1 MPAPIPVHI
10 VAGFLGTG
18 KTTAIRHQL
27 ASRTGEKVAVIVN
40 DFGEAGLDEA
50 VLSGEQSFA
59 IRNIPGGCVCCTA
72 PEGFVDALGA
82 LIAERPDRLIIE
94 PTGLARPQDI
104 VDTIRRS
111 PHKHA
116 LALGP
121 LVVLV
126 DPARLGTK
134 SDDEAELIALQAGIA
149 DVLVANRTDL
159 ASAEAM
165 ARFDAL
171 ALTLWPRPLSV
182 HKTTRGQL
190 PPEAFEWPANEGARL
205 PRALK
210 GEAHAGAHGAH
221 EHGADAPHAS
231 TSAHRVR
238 SFRWSPDA
246 VFSRERVSRA
256 ALRASEG
263 LAGAQLARW
272 KGIFRTD
279 QGVLLLE
286 VAGGQMHEERS
297 PFRRD
302 SRLDVILEG
311 GGEEP
316 FARIENWLSGA
327 VLSDAEREA
336 SATRIE
342 LVFPSGRT
350 RFVERDALVALPG
363 GVPDVAALVPKRAG
377 AAARVAALLDA
388 HKAGGHAAAVVCA
401 ADGFASEP
409 VPLSA
414 LREGLLV
421 HSVNGEP
428 LDAKQGGPYRL
439 LIPEGV
445 PGAPSACANVKGVV
459 RIVLTDPARAADAPA

>member
-1 MPAPIPVHI
+1 MSIPVHI

-27 ASRTGEKVAVIVN
+27 ASRTHERVAVIVN

-50 VLSGEQSFA
+50 VLAGEQSFA

-72 PEGFVDALGA
+72 PEGFIDALGA
-82 LIAERPDRLIIE
+82 VIAEKPDRLIIE

-111 PHKHA
+111 PHKDS

-121 LVVLV
+121 LIVLV
-126 DPARLGTK
+126 DPSRIGTK

-159 ASAEAM
+159 ARPEAL

-171 ALTLWPRPLSV
+171 AGSLWPPPLSV
-182 HKTTRGQL
+182 HRTTRGKL
-190 PPEAFEWPANEGARL
+190 PPEAFDWPANEGARL
-205 PRALK
+205 PRSAD
-210 GEAHAGAHGAH
+210 GEAPHAAHAH
-221 EHGADAPHAS
+221 ADPAPAAHAS

-238 SFRWSPDA
+238 SFRWSPET

-263 LAGAQLARW
+263 LAGARLARW

-279 QGVLLLE
+279 QGVLLVE

-302 SRLDVILEG
+302 SRLDVILESG
-311 GGEEP
+311 SDEA
-316 FARIENWLSGA
+316 FARIANWLAGA
-327 VLSDAEREA
+327 VLSDHERA
-336 SATRIE
+336 ARATRIE
-342 LVFPSGRT
+342 LVFPNGRT
-350 RFVERDALVALPG
+350 RFIERDELVALPG
-363 GVPDVAALVPKRAG
+363 GVPDVSALVPKRAG
-377 AAARVAALLDA
+377 SAARVAALLDA
-388 HKAGGHAAAVVCA
+388 HKAAEHASAVVCA

-421 HSVNGEP
+421 HTIDGGP

-439 LIPEGV
+439 LIPESV

-459 RIVLTDPARAADAPA
+459 RIVLK

>member
-1 MPAPIPVHI
+1 MSAPIPVHI

-27 ASRTGEKVAVIVN
+27 AARAGERVAVIVN
-40 DFGEAGLDEA
+40 DFGDAGLDEA
-50 VLSGEQSFA
+50 VLSGERSFA

-72 PEGFVDALGA
+72 PEGFIDALGA
-82 LIAERPDRLIIE
+82 VLAEKPDRLIIE
-94 PTGLARPQDI
+94 PTGLARPQDL

-111 PHKHA
+111 AHREA

-126 DPARLGTK
+126 DPARLGPRARE
-134 SDDEAELIALQAGIA
+134 DAELIALQAGIA

-159 ASAEAM
+159 ASEEAL

-171 ALTLWPRPLSV
+171 AASLWPRPLAV
-182 HKTTRGQL
+182 HKTTRGRL
-190 PPEAFEWPANEGARL
+190 PTDAFEWPENEGARL
-205 PRALK
+205 PRAAQ
-210 GEAHAGAHGAH
+210 GGSAPPAAEERAHG
-221 EHGADAPHAS
+221 EHAHAS
-231 TSAHRVR
+231 TTGHTVR
-238 SFRWSPDA
+238 SFRWSPDT

-256 ALRASEG
+256 ALRAAQG
-263 LAGAQLARW
+263 LAGAPLARW

-302 SRLDVILEG
+302 SRLDVILEAG
-311 GGEEP
+311 GDDA
-316 FARIENWLSGA
+316 FARIASWLAGA
-327 VLSDAEREA
+327 VLSDRERA
-336 SATRIE
+336 ANATRIE
-342 LVFPSGRT
+342 LVFPNGRT
-350 RFVERDALVALPG
+350 RFVERGELVALPG
-363 GVPDVAALVPKRAG
+363 GVPDVGALVPKRSG
-377 AAARVAALLDA
+377 EAARVSALLDA
-388 HKAGGHAAAVVCA
+388 HGATKPGSAVVCA

-409 VPLSA
+409 VPLAA

-421 HSVNGEP
+421 HSQAGAP

-459 RIVLTDPARAADAPA
+459 RIVLK

>member
-1 MPAPIPVHI
+1 MPIPVHI

-27 ASRTGEKVAVIVN
+27 AARSHERVAVIVN
-40 DFGEAGLDEA
+40 DFGDAGLDEA
-50 VLSGEQSFA
+50 VLSSERSFA

-82 LIAERPDRLIIE
+82 VIAERPDRLIIE

-111 PHKHA
+111 PHKDA

-159 ASAEAM
+159 ASADAL

-171 ALTLWPRPLSV
+171 ARTLWPQPLSV
-182 HKTTRGQL
+182 HKTTRGRL
-190 PPEAFEWPANEGARL
+190 PSEAFEWPANEGARL
-205 PRALK
+205 PRAAS
-210 GEAHAGAHGAH
+210 GETPAPDHAEHGHAHAA
-221 EHGADAPHAS
+221 HAS
-231 TSAHRVR
+231 TSAHAVR
-238 SFRWSPDA
+238 SFRWSPDT
-246 VFSRERVSRA
+246 VFSRERISRA

-263 LAGAQLARW
+263 LAGAKLARW

-311 GGEEP
+311 GGEEA
-316 FARIENWLSGA
+316 FTRIANWLAGA
-327 VLSDAEREA
+327 VQSDSERA
-336 SATRIE
+336 ADATRIE
-342 LVFPSGRT
+342 LVFPNGRT
-350 RFVERDALVALPG
+350 RFVERDELIALPG
-363 GVPDVAALVPKRAG
+363 GVPDVAALVPKRTG

-388 HKAGGHAAAVVCA
+388 HKANEQSAAVVCA

-421 HSVNGEP
+421 HTQGGEP

-459 RIVLTDPARAADAPA
+459 RIVLR

>member
-1 MPAPIPVHI
+1 MTTPVHI

-27 ASRTGEKVAVIVN
+27 ASRHGEKVAVIVN

-72 PEGFVDALGA
+72 PEGFVAALGA
-82 LIAERPDRLIIE
+82 VLAEKPDRLIIE

-111 PHKHA
+111 PHKDE

-159 ASAEAM
+159 ASAEAL

-171 ALTLWPRPLSV
+171 AGSLWPPPLAV
-182 HKTTRGQL
+182 HKTTRGKL
-190 PPEAFEWPANEGARL
+190 PAAAFEWPANEGARI
-205 PRALK
+205 PR
-210 GEAHAGAHGAH
+210 GEAGEKHAHADPAHSEHAAH
-221 EHGADAPHAS
+221 AHAS
-231 TSAHRVR
+231 TTAHSVR
-238 SFRWSPDA
+238 SFRWSPDT
-246 VFSRERVSRA
+246 VFSRERISRA

-263 LAGAQLARW
+263 LAGARLARW

-311 GGEEP
+311 GDEDA
-316 FARIENWLSGA
+316 FARIANWLAGA
-327 VLSDAEREA
+327 VLSDSEREA
-336 SATRIE
+336 RATRVE
-342 LVFPSGRT
+342 LVFPNGRT
-350 RFVERDALVALPG
+350 RFIERDELISLPG
-363 GVPDVAALVPKRAG
+363 GVPDVSVLVPKRSGAG
-377 AAARVAALLDA
+377 ARVAALLDA
-388 HKAGGHAAAVVCA
+388 HKVPAEGSAVICA
-401 ADGFASEP
+401 ADGFASEA
-409 VPLSA
+409 VPRGA

-421 HSVNGEP
+421 HSLEGAP

-439 LIPEGV
+439 LIPDGV
-445 PGAPSACANVKGVV
+445 PGTPSGCANVKGVV
-459 RIVLTDPARAADAPA
+459 RIVLR

>member
-1 MPAPIPVHI
+1 MPTPVHI

-27 ASRTGEKVAVIVN
+27 ASRRGEKVAVIVN

-50 VLSGEQSFA
+50 VLSGEPSFA

-72 PEGFVDALGA
+72 PEGFIDALGA
-82 LIAERPDRLIIE
+82 VLAEKPDRLIIE
-94 PTGLARPQDI
+94 PTGLARPQDL

-111 PHKHA
+111 PHKDA

-126 DPARLGTK
+126 DPARLATK

-159 ASAEAM
+159 SSAEAL

-171 ALTLWPRPLSV
+171 VSSLWPPPLSV

-190 PPEAFEWPANEGARL
+190 PAAAFEWPANEGARI
-205 PRALK
+205 PRAAS
-210 GEAHAGAHGAH
+210 GHAHTHHDHG
-221 EHGADAPHAS
+221 HAS
-231 TSAHRVR
+231 TSAHTVR
-238 SFRWSPDA
+238 SFRWSPDT

-263 LAGAQLARW
+263 LAGAKLARW

-311 GGEEP
+311 GSEDAFG
-316 FARIENWLSGA
+316 RIASWLAGA
-327 VLSDAEREA
+327 VLSDNERA
-336 SATRIE
+336 ARATRVE
-342 LVFPSGRT
+342 LVFPNGRT
-350 RFVERDALVALPG
+350 RFIERDELASLPG
-363 GVPDVAALVPKRAG
+363 GVADVSRLVPKRSG
-377 AAARVAALLDA
+377 AAARLSALLDA
-388 HKAGGHAAAVVCA
+388 HKAPPQGSAVVCA

-421 HSVNGEP
+421 HSIEGAP

-445 PGAPSACANVKGVV
+445 PGAPSGCANVKGVV
-459 RIVLTDPARAADAPA
+459 RIVLK

>member
-1 MPAPIPVHI
+1 MAIPVHI

-27 ASRTGEKVAVIVN
+27 SSRSNEKVAVIVN
-40 DFGEAGLDEA
+40 DFGDAGLDEA
-50 VLSGEQSFA
+50 VLSGEKSFA

-82 LIAERPDRLIIE
+82 VLAEQPDCLIIE

-111 PHKHA
+111 PHKDA

-126 DPARLGTK
+126 DPARLSTK
-134 SDDEAELIALQAGIA
+134 SDEEAELIGLQAGIA

-159 ASAEAM
+159 ASDEAL

-171 ALTLWPRPLSV
+171 AKTLWPPPLAV
-182 HKTTRGQL
+182 HKTTRGTL
-190 PPEAFEWPANEGARL
+190 PREAFEWPANEGARL
-205 PRALK
+205 PRAANGKVL
-210 GEAHAGAHGAH
+210 GHGNAGAHAEHAH
-221 EHGADAPHAS
+221 A
-231 TSAHRVR
+231 TSAHSVR
-238 SFRWSPDA
+238 SFRWSPDT

-256 ALRASEG
+256 ALRTAEG
-263 LAGAQLARW
+263 LAGAKLARW

-302 SRLDVILEG
+302 SRLDVILESG
-311 GGEEP
+311 RDDA
-316 FARIENWLSGA
+316 FARIANWLEGA
-327 VLSDAEREA
+327 VLSDSEREA
-336 SATRIE
+336 NATRIE
-342 LVFPSGRT
+342 LVFPNGRT
-350 RFVERDALVALPG
+350 RFVERDELVGLPG
-363 GVPDVAALVPKRAG
+363 GVPDVGALVPKRTG
-377 AAARVAALLDA
+377 AAARVSALLDA
-388 HKAGGHAAAVVCA
+388 HKANEQSAAVVCA

-409 VPLSA
+409 VPLAA

-421 HSVNGEP
+421 HTQSGAP

-459 RIVLTDPARAADAPA
+459 RIVLR

>member
-1 MPAPIPVHI
+1 
-10 VAGFLGTG
+10 LGTG

-27 ASRTGEKVAVIVN
+27 ATRTHEKVAVIVN

-50 VLSGEQSFA
+50 VLAGERSFA

-72 PEGFVDALGA
+72 PEGFIDALGA
-82 LIAERPDRLIIE
+82 VIAEQPDRLIIE

-111 PHKHA
+111 PHKDA

-134 SDDEAELIALQAGIA
+134 SDDEAELIALQVGIA

-159 ASAEAM
+159 ARPEAL

-171 ALTLWPRPLSV
+171 AESLWPPPLSV
-182 HKTTRGQL
+182 HKTTRGKL
-190 PPEAFEWPANEGARL
+190 PAEAFDWPANEGARM
-205 PRALK
+205 PRSAD
-210 GEAHAGAHGAH
+210 GEASYPAHAHAH
-221 EHGADAPHAS
+221 ADHSHARAPHAS
-231 TSAHRVR
+231 TSAHHVR
-238 SFRWSPDA
+238 SFRWSPET

-263 LAGAQLARW
+263 LAGARLARW

-279 QGVLLLE
+279 QGVLLVE

-302 SRLDVILEG
+302 SRLDVILESG
-311 GGEEP
+311 SDEA
-316 FARIENWLSGA
+316 FARIASWLAGA
-327 VLSDAEREA
+327 VLSDHERTA
-336 SATRIE
+336 RATRIE
-342 LVFPSGRT
+342 LVFPNGRT
-350 RFVERDALVALPG
+350 RFIERDELVALPG
-363 GVPDVAALVPKRAG
+363 GVPDVSALVPKRTG

-388 HKAGGHAAAVVCA
+388 HKAAEHASAVVCA

-421 HSVNGEP
+421 HTIDGEP

-439 LIPEGV
+439 LIPESV

-459 RIVLTDPARAADAPA
+459 RIVLK

>member
-1 MPAPIPVHI
+1 MTTPVHI

-27 ASRTGEKVAVIVN
+27 ASRSGEKVAVIVN

-50 VLSGEQSFA
+50 VLEGERSFA

-82 LIAERPDRLIIE
+82 VLAEHPDRLIIE

-111 PHKHA
+111 PHKDA

-126 DPARLGTK
+126 DPARLGER
-134 SDDEAELIALQAGIA
+134 SSQEEADLITSQAGIA

-159 ASAEAM
+159 ASPAAL

-171 ALTLWPRPLSV
+171 AASLWPPPLSV
-182 HKTTRGQL
+182 HRTTRGRL
-190 PPEAFEWPANEGARL
+190 PAAAFEWPADEGARL
-205 PRALK
+205 PRAADGSAVALERAPAHPH
-210 GEAHAGAHGAH
+210 GEAAQA
-221 EHGADAPHAS
+221 HAS
-231 TSAHRVR
+231 TAAHSVR
-238 SFRWSPDA
+238 SFRWSPET

-263 LAGAQLARW
+263 LAGAPLARW

-279 QGVLLLE
+279 EGVLLLE

-302 SRLDVILEG
+302 SRLDVILVG
-311 GGEEP
+311 GGEEA
-316 FARIENWLSGA
+316 FARIANWLAGA
-327 VLSDAEREA
+327 ALDDAERA
-336 SATRIE
+336 ARATRVE
-342 LVFPSGRT
+342 LVFPSGRV
-350 RFVERDALVALPG
+350 RFVDREALLALPG
-363 GVPDVAALVPKRAG
+363 GVADVSALVPKRSG
-377 AAARVAALLDA
+377 AAARVRALLDA
-388 HKAGGHAAAVVCA
+388 HHVPESGSAVVCA
-401 ADGFASEP
+401 ADGFASDP
-409 VPLSA
+409 VPLGA

-421 HSVNGEP
+421 HSLDGAP

-445 PGAPSACANVKGVV
+445 PDAPSACANVKGVV
-459 RIVLTDPARAADAPA
+459 RIVLK